1 MATTLTWA
9 VDIIES
15 EAGWGSKV
23 DETLTFPTKEE
34 AAAFATDYN
43 TKYNPP
49 GPTPEWYMYAGQ
61 PYPKEV
67 QS

>member
-1 MATTLTWA
+1 MPTTLCWA

-23 DETLTFPTKEE
+23 DDTITFPTKEE
-34 AAAFATDYN
+34 AVAYVKYYN
-43 TKYNPP
+43 DKYNPP
-49 GPTPEWYMYAGQ
+49 GPTPSWYMYAGQ